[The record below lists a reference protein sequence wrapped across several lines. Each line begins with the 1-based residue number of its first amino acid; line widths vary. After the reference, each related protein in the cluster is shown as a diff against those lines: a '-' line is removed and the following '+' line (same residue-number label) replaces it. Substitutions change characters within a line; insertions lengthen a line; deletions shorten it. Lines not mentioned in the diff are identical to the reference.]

1 MPAPRRTQ
9 VERSEA
15 TQTALIAAATEL
27 FAEQGYAGTGREE
40 IAERAGVTRGALY
53 HHFGS
58 KLAIF
63 RAVVEDVEGRV
74 TERVAVAGMHGE
86 TARDRLVAGA
96 FEFLDA
102 CLEPAVSRILCIEA
116 PAVLGWAVWHEIEE
130 QYGLALVRGALHEVA
145 GEAALTAADVD
156 ALAPVLLGMLQE
168 AALTVATAADP
179 AAARESAGRAVGL
192 VIERLLRP

>member
-27 FAEQGYAGTGREE
+27 FAAKGYAATGREE

-63 RAVVEDVEGRV
+63 RAVVEDVERRV
-74 TERVAVAGMHGE
+74 TERVALAGVRGA
-86 TARDRLVAGA
+86 TARDRLTAGA

-130 QYGLALVRGALHEVA
+130 RYGLALVRASLQEVA
-145 GEAALTAADVD
+145 GEAALGADDVD

-168 AALTVATAADP
+168 AALLVATSADP
-179 AAARESAGRAVGL
+179 PAARASAGRAVSL
-192 VIERLLRP
+192 VIGRLLRP